1 MLLLFFVHVNDI
13 MHTSK
18 KRKLEH
24 KNLVH
29 SSSFLSTIASE
40 IDLEIDLRK
49 RLVDTLDSRI
59 AWAVVLKEVLQKG
72 ASRLLFLISYLE
84 SVK

>member
-1 MLLLFFVHVNDI
+1 
-13 MHTSK
+13 MHASK

-24 KNLVH
+24 KECGDLVY

-40 IDLEIDLRK
+40 LDLEIDLRK

-72 ASRLLFLISYLE
+72 ASRLCFMIDFVS
-84 SVK
+84 